1 MNIKKQLKLMKYSKA
16 IQTKN
21 CINIEDYKKFSGRY
35 IIKGKNDQVKIFS
48 LYTNILL
55 YKGKYLNDK
64 KNGKGKEYKSYNFI
78 DDVHDIK
85 NSSNKNKILHNLCK
99 KCNEENKKNKN
110 IFCVICDKN
119 HINIDIKDKDLND
132 TEKNNN
138 GDEKQDINNVKIVH
152 ENKKNNDNEAP
163 KIDQKIKVKI
173 NKNNPPSTE
182 NNYNINA
189 KDKKIYVN
197 KKEETKNCDKTKD
210 ENSQIKKDIKDD
222 NKPKRNDKNDKV
234 ICRECIIY

>member
-1 MNIKKQLKLMKYSKA
+1 MSSIDEKNFYEKEKEERKIIYIKERCMK
-16 IQTKN
+16 
-21 CINIEDYKKFSGRY
+21 CGDDL
-35 IIKGKNDQVKIFS
+35 GKNKI
-48 LYTNILL
+48 
-55 YKGKYLNDK
+55 GE
-64 KNGKGKEYKSYNFI
+64 GRKEYKSYNFI

-182 NNYNINA
+182 NNYNDMKKIYSMSININA

-197 KKEETKNCDKTKD
+197 KKEETKNCGKTKD
-210 ENSQIKKDIKDD
+210 ENST
-222 NKPKRNDKNDKV
+222 KRNGKKDKV